1 MQPPVTCI
9 NLQLEPETEDLG
21 LLIHVNDTWGELLVT
36 SSLEVMNNPPPPHTH
51 ICVCVCVF
59 CRKISDNCEGI
70 TFFSFG

>member
-36 SSLEVMNNPPPPHTH
+36 SSLEVMNNPPPTPHTH
-51 ICVCVCVF
+51 THMCMRVCVLQ
-59 CRKISDNCEGI
+59 KNI
-70 TFFSFG
+70 

>member
-36 SSLEVMNNPPPPHTH
+36 SSLEVTSHTGHTH
-51 ICVCVCVF
+51 THTYVYVCVCFAEKYLIIV
-59 CRKISDNCEGI
+59 KG
-70 TFFSFG
+70 